1 MVLLERHT
9 AHETDY
15 CVLEIDVYGNEG
27 GERMYLA
34 HLRVLRWS
42 PSTLRKIIHDWRI
55 FRAAVPI
62 TLYALPMLSANDPD
76 HAKWDRFVRKLGWAP
91 TGIMV
96 SCNDELERQL
106 YIHEKEAN
114 RRTAQE

>member
-42 PSTLRKIIHDWRI
+42 PSTLRKIKYDWAVFRKAVTVPLFASPMHDDARWVKFVTMMGWRPHST
-55 FRAAVPI
+55 VLCQDGI
-62 TLYALPMLSANDPD
+62 TRP
-76 HAKWDRFVRKLGWAP
+76 
-91 TGIMV
+91 
-96 SCNDELERQL
+96 L
-106 YIHEKEAN
+106 YIHTVHDRQPEA
-114 RRTAQE
+114 RKGA